1 MNIKDD
7 EKHSREQE
15 AVLIHEQRKSQPT
28 GTKKYT
34 VFGQSSPHS
43 ATMADDSDC
52 HVATIAECIDPAA
65 GVQPVFSKI
74 VAQLEML
81 ELLVP
86 TEGHEPSIAAT

>member
-1 MNIKDD
+1 
-7 EKHSREQE
+7 
-15 AVLIHEQRKSQPT
+15 
-28 GTKKYT
+28 
-34 VFGQSSPHS
+34 
-43 ATMADDSDC
+43 MANDSDC